1 MSCSIR
7 VLTNVDEWM
16 EWSKETLSD
25 PEARKKAVD
34 SNSTQRGSLCMNRR
48 GKLWY

>member
-25 PEARKKAVD
+25 PEARKKAVEEIRI
-34 SNSTQRGSLCMNRR
+34 SG
-48 GKLWY
+48 